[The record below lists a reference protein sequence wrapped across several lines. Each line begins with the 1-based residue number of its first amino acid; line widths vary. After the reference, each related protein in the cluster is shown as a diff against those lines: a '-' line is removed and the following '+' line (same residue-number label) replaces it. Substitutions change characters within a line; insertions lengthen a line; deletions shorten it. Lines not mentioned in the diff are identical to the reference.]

1 MDVYSQVNNKTRQ
14 MVIQN
19 NLSTEERAKKLA
31 IKEDVGEN
39 IAFDLVLEDK

>member
-19 NLSTEERAKKLA
+19 NLSTEERAKKLV

-39 IAFDLVLEDK
+39 IAFDLVLDDK

>member
-19 NLSTEERAKKLA
+19 NLSTEERAKKLV